1 MQATKYIDI
10 LSPENSINSPIDS
23 PPQSP
28 RSVGSDEEAYL
39 SDYIQKHKV
48 PLPGIE
54 ALDSDSFD
62 EDYQSIN
69 SNDTEGNWQENWLFK
84 KRKLKN
90 ETAAAIG
97 MLVPSPMEDVK
108 ALIGDKTT
116 DEVSD
121 LSEAGSDLDDD
132 ENEPVNGRRSA
143 DLPHALIESKTIIG
157 GKNEFGSFNEVK
169 TIDELLQPDSL
180 VSTQSFDNQSPVIME
195 AKNDLILMSDC
206 DRKPIVLHV
215 KEKTIQN
222 NNSESTNENVCIQ
235 NGASQTAIRQ
245 SSEPLFRDVTI
256 TRGSVFDIENGE
268 PPIPTPRYNVKSIY
282 NCKATEIILKLQE
295 KIKVIGISETGCRS

>member
-1 MQATKYIDI
+1 MSQEY
-10 LSPENSINSPIDS
+10 SINSPIDS
-23 PPQSP
+23 PPPSP
-28 RSVGSDEEAYL
+28 SDEEAYL

-62 EDYQSIN
+62 EDFQSMN
-69 SNDTEGNWQENWLFK
+69 SNDNEHWQENWLFK

-121 LSEAGSDLDDD
+121 LSEAGSDFEDD
-132 ENEPVNGRRSA
+132 ETEPVNGRNSA

-157 GKNEFGSFNEVK
+157 GKNEFGSFNDVK
-169 TIDELLQPDSL
+169 TINELLQPDSL
-180 VSTQSFDNQSPVIME
+180 VSTQSIDNQSPVIME
-195 AKNDLILMSDC
+195 AKNDMILMSDC
-206 DRKPIVLHV
+206 DRKPVVLHV
-215 KEKTIQN
+215 QEKTIQI
-222 NNSESTNENVCIQ
+222 NNSELTNDIKGDENVCTP
-235 NGASQTAIRQ
+235 NGFA
-245 SSEPLFRDVTI
+245 SSESTEPIIKDGAI
-256 TRGSVFDIENGE
+256 TRGNVFDIDNGE
-268 PPIPTPRYNVKSIY
+268 PPIPTPR
-282 NCKATEIILKLQE
+282 
-295 KIKVIGISETGCRS
+295 

>member
-1 MQATKYIDI
+1 MSLD
-10 LSPENSINSPIDS
+10 NSINSPIDS

-90 ETAAAIG
+90 ETAAVIG
-97 MLVPSPMEDVK
+97 MLVPSPMEEVK

-157 GKNEFGSFNEVK
+157 GKNEFGSFDEVN

-180 VSTQSFDNQSPVIME
+180 VSMQSIGNHSPVIME
-195 AKNDLILMSDC
+195 AKNDMILMSDC

-215 KEKTIQN
+215 KEKATAQKN
-222 NNSESTNENVCIQ
+222 NNSETANDIAVNENVFIQ
-235 NGASQTAIRQ
+235 NGAGGNAVNQCTVPVAN
-245 SSEPLFRDVTI
+245 DVPI
-256 TRGSVFDIENGE
+256 SKASVFDVENGE
-268 PPIPTPRYNVKSIY
+268 RPIPTPRYHVIY
-282 NCKATEIILKLQE
+282 ENIEI
-295 KIKVIGISETGCRS
+295 

>member
-1 MQATKYIDI
+1 M
-10 LSPENSINSPIDS
+10 
-23 PPQSP
+23 
-28 RSVGSDEEAYL
+28 
-39 SDYIQKHKV
+39 

-54 ALDSDSFD
+54 GLDSDSFD

-97 MLVPSPMEDVK
+97 MLVPSPMEEVK

-222 NNSESTNENVCIQ
+222 NGESSNDMIVNENLRIQ
-235 NGASQTAIRQ
+235 NGASQIAIRQ
-245 SSEPLFRDVTI
+245 SSEPVIKDVT
-256 TRGSVFDIENGE
+256 TTKGSFFDKENGE
-268 PPIPTPRYNVKSIY
+268 PPIPTPRYNVKLI
-282 NCKATEIILKLQE
+282 
-295 KIKVIGISETGCRS
+295 